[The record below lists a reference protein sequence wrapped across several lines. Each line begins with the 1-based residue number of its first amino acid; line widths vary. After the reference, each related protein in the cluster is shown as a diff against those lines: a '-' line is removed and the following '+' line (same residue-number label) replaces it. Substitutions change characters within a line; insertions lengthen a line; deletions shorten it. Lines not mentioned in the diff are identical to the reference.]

1 MAVRALA
8 RHPSRFQPCA
18 APTGLR
24 AAVGAWARSTPA
36 AARQLHCAT
45 PLRVGGGAAKPS
57 IVGCAWPQ
65 LRAESFFI
73 IHARPAR
80 ASPPPRAGR
89 ANSVPLGT
97 VATLQ
102 QVGEI
107 GFNSSRHV
115 VYTRHEACAPGFL
128 RAGNMDSSGCIV
140 PNTCAT
146 ANAPSAMRELCW
158 AGLDT
163 CSQLRR
169 MPWSYGLDQ
178 TSPLL
183 RARNDLTRFP

>member
-45 PLRVGGGAAKPS
+45 PLRAGGGAAKPS

-65 LRAESFFI
+65 LRAELFFI

-80 ASPPPRAGR
+80 ASPPPRAGH

-107 GFNSSRHV
+107 GFNSSRAMWCIRG
-115 VYTRHEACAPGFL
+115 TRRAHQAFFEPAIWTAAGASCQTPVQQQTRPRLCASC
-128 RAGNMDSSGCIV
+128 AGRV
-140 PNTCAT
+140 WTP
-146 ANAPSAMRELCW
+146 APSCVACPGRTGW
-158 AGLDT
+158 
-163 CSQLRR
+163 
-169 MPWSYGLDQ
+169 
-178 TSPLL
+178 
-183 RARNDLTRFP
+183 TRPRLFFVPEMI

>member
-45 PLRVGGGAAKPS
+45 PLRAGGGAKPS

-102 QVGEI
+102 YDGEC
-107 GFNSSRHV
+107 GFNSPRAMWHIYEARGMRTRLSSSRQYGQQRVHRAKNLRNSKRALGYAQAVLGGLGHLLPVASHALV
-115 VYTRHEACAPGFL
+115 VRVGPDLA
-128 RAGNMDSSGCIV
+128 SSSC
-140 PNTCAT
+140 PK
-146 ANAPSAMRELCW
+146 
-158 AGLDT
+158 
-163 CSQLRR
+163 
-169 MPWSYGLDQ
+169 
-178 TSPLL
+178 
-183 RARNDLTRFP
+183 